1 MLLTADHVEQMRLPT
16 TTSREGY
23 EKSSVDAYVEEIVAT
38 LRAWETEADDAAP
51 DYVLHSGD
59 VTGAA
64 FPAIPSIHDEGY
76 EEERVDEFL
85 DNVVSTLVHY
95 ETRAAAGA
103 SAGAPGAPGTGAGD
117 GVGAGATMTAD
128 EIARRTFNVVKFRGG
143 YERQAVDAFM
153 TRIVATLR
161 AHEAGTWRRGGPDGL
176 LTSADVLNIKFQAT
190 AFRSGYEQD
199 EIDEFL
205 DDVAQALAAYEVRD

>member
-1 MLLTADHVEQMRLPT
+1 MLLTADHVEQMHLPT
-16 TTSREGY
+16 TTNREGY
-23 EKSSVDAYVEEIVAT
+23 EKSSVDAYLEEIVAT
-38 LRAWETEADDAAP
+38 LRAWETEADGAAP

-64 FPAIPSIHDEGY
+64 FPTIPAAHDEGY
-76 EEERVDEFL
+76 EEERVDDFL
-85 DNVVSTLVHY
+85 DDVVSTLVHY
-95 ETRAAAGA
+95 EAGAAAAAGG
-103 SAGAPGAPGTGAGD
+103 SGTGAD
-117 GVGAGATMTAD
+117 AGAGAALTAD
-128 EIARRTFNVVKFRGG
+128 GAARRTFRVVKLRGG
-143 YERQAVDAFM
+143 YDRQAVDAFM

-205 DDVAQALAAYEVRD
+205 DDVAQALAAYEVRN

>member
-1 MLLTADHVEQMRLPT
+1 MLLTADHVEQMSLPT

-23 EKSSVDAYVEEIVAT
+23 EKSSVDAYLEEIVAT

-64 FPAIPSIHDEGY
+64 FPTIPAAHDEGY
-76 EEERVDEFL
+76 EEERVDDLL
-85 DNVVSTLVHY
+85 DDVVSTLVHY
-95 ETRAAAGA
+95 EARAAAA
-103 SAGAPGAPGTGAGD
+103 AGGSGTGAD
-117 GVGAGATMTAD
+117 AGAGAALTAD
-128 EIARRTFNVVKFRGG
+128 EAARRTFRVVKLRGG
-143 YERQAVDAFM
+143 YDRQAVDAFM

>member
-1 MLLTADHVEQMRLPT
+1 MLLTADHVEQMSLPT
-16 TTSREGY
+16 TTSRESY
-23 EKSSVDAYVEEIVAT
+23 EKSSVDAYLEEIVAT
-38 LRAWETEADDAAP
+38 LRAWETEEDGAAP

-64 FPAIPSIHDEGY
+64 FPTIPAAHDEGY
-76 EEERVDEFL
+76 EEERVDDLL
-85 DNVVSTLVHY
+85 DDVVSTLVHY
-95 ETRAAAGA
+95 EARAAAA
-103 SAGAPGAPGTGAGD
+103 AGGSGTGAD
-117 GVGAGATMTAD
+117 AGAGAALTAD
-128 EIARRTFNVVKFRGG
+128 EAARRTFRVVKLRGG
-143 YERQAVDAFM
+143 YDRQAVDAFM

-205 DDVAQALAAYEVRD
+205 DDVAQALAAYEVRN

>member
-1 MLLTADHVEQMRLPT
+1 MLLTADHVEQMHLPT
-16 TTSREGY
+16 TTNREGY
-23 EKSSVDAYVEEIVAT
+23 EKSSVDAYLEEIVAT
-38 LRAWETEADDAAP
+38 LRAWETEEDGTAP

-64 FPAIPSIHDEGY
+64 FPTTPATHDEGY
-76 EEERVDEFL
+76 EETRVDEFL
-85 DNVVSTLVHY
+85 DDVVSTLVHY
-95 ETRAAAGA
+95 EARAAAV
-103 SAGAPGAPGTGAGD
+103 AGGPGAGGAGE
-117 GVGAGATMTAD
+117 AMTAD
-128 EIARRTFNVVKFRGG
+128 EIARRTFRIVKLRGG
-143 YERQAVDAFM
+143 YDCQAVDAFM

-205 DDVAQALAAYEVRD
+205 DDVAQALAAYEVRG

>member
-1 MLLTADHVEQMRLPT
+1 MLLTADHVEQMHLPT

-23 EKSSVDAYVEEIVAT
+23 EKSSVDAYLEEIVAT
-38 LRAWETEADDAAP
+38 LRAWETEADGAAP

-64 FPAIPSIHDEGY
+64 FPTIPAAHDEGY
-76 EEERVDEFL
+76 EEERVDDLL
-85 DNVVSTLVHY
+85 DDVVSTLVHY
-95 ETRAAAGA
+95 EARAAAI
-103 SAGAPGAPGTGAGD
+103 AGGSGTGAD
-117 GVGAGATMTAD
+117 AGAGAALTAD
-128 EIARRTFNVVKFRGG
+128 ETARRTFRVVKLRGG

-205 DDVAQALAAYEVRD
+205 DDVAQALSAYEVRG

>member
-1 MLLTADHVEQMRLPT
+1 MMPDTNSCRGCLKPGGRL
-16 TTSREGY
+16 
-23 EKSSVDAYVEEIVAT
+23 KI
-38 LRAWETEADDAAP
+38 
-51 DYVLHSGD
+51 
-59 VTGAA
+59 
-64 FPAIPSIHDEGY
+64 F
-76 EEERVDEFL
+76 
-85 DNVVSTLVHY
+85 
-95 ETRAAAGA
+95 
-103 SAGAPGAPGTGAGD
+103 
-117 GVGAGATMTAD
+117 
-128 EIARRTFNVVKFRGG
+128 ARRTFRVVKLRGG

-205 DDVAQALAAYEVRD
+205 DDVAQALAAYEVRG

>member
-1 MLLTADHVEQMRLPT
+1 MLLTADHVEQMHLPT

-23 EKSSVDAYVEEIVAT
+23 EKSSVDAYLEEIVAT
-38 LRAWETEADDAAP
+38 LRAWETEADGAAP

-64 FPAIPSIHDEGY
+64 FPTIPAAHDEGY

-85 DNVVSTLVHY
+85 DDVVSTLVHY
-95 ETRAAAGA
+95 EAGAAAV
-103 SAGAPGAPGTGAGD
+103 AGGPGAG
-117 GVGAGATMTAD
+117 GAGAGAGAGAALTAD
-128 EIARRTFNVVKFRGG
+128 GAARRTFRVVKLRGG
-143 YERQAVDAFM
+143 YDRQAVDAFM

>member
-1 MLLTADHVEQMRLPT
+1 MLLTADHVEQMHLPT

-23 EKSSVDAYVEEIVAT
+23 EKSSVDAYLEEIVAT
-38 LRAWETEADDAAP
+38 LRAWETEEDGAAP

-64 FPAIPSIHDEGY
+64 FPTIPAAHDEGY
-76 EEERVDEFL
+76 EEERVDDLL
-85 DNVVSTLVHY
+85 DDVVSTLVHY
-95 ETRAAAGA
+95 EARAAAI
-103 SAGAPGAPGTGAGD
+103 AGGSGTGAD
-117 GVGAGATMTAD
+117 AGAGAALTAD
-128 EIARRTFNVVKFRGG
+128 ETARRTFRVVKLRGG
-143 YERQAVDAFM
+143 YDRQAVDAFM

-176 LTSADVLNIKFQAT
+176 LTSADVINIKFQAT
-190 AFRSGYEQD
+190 ALRSGYEQD
-199 EIDEFL
+199 EVDEFL

>member
-1 MLLTADHVEQMRLPT
+1 MLLTADHVEQMHLPT

-23 EKSSVDAYVEEIVAT
+23 EKSSVDAYLEEIVAT
-38 LRAWETEADDAAP
+38 LRAWETEEDGAAP

-64 FPAIPSIHDEGY
+64 FPTIPAAHDEGY
-76 EEERVDEFL
+76 EEERVDDLL
-85 DNVVSTLVHY
+85 DDVVSTLVHY
-95 ETRAAAGA
+95 EARAAAI
-103 SAGAPGAPGTGAGD
+103 AGGSGTGAD
-117 GVGAGATMTAD
+117 AGAGAALTAD
-128 EIARRTFNVVKFRGG
+128 ETARRTFRVVKLRGG
-143 YERQAVDAFM
+143 YDRQAVDAFM

-205 DDVAQALAAYEVRD
+205 DDVAQALSAYEVRD

>member
-1 MLLTADHVEQMRLPT
+1 MLLTADHVEQMHLPT

-23 EKSSVDAYVEEIVAT
+23 EKSSVDAYLEEIVAT
-38 LRAWETEADDAAP
+38 LRAWETEADGAAP

-64 FPAIPSIHDEGY
+64 FPTIPAAHDEGY
-76 EEERVDEFL
+76 EEERVDDLL
-85 DNVVSTLVHY
+85 DDVVSTLVHY
-95 ETRAAAGA
+95 EAGAAAAAGG
-103 SAGAPGAPGTGAGD
+103 SGTGAD
-117 GVGAGATMTAD
+117 AGAGAALTAD
-128 EIARRTFNVVKFRGG
+128 ETARRTFRVVKLRGG
-143 YERQAVDAFM
+143 YDRQAVDAFM

-205 DDVAQALAAYEVRD
+205 DDVAQALSAYEVRG

>member
-1 MLLTADHVEQMRLPT
+1 MLLTADHVEQMHLPT

-23 EKSSVDAYVEEIVAT
+23 EKSSVDAYLEEIVAT
-38 LRAWETEADDAAP
+38 LRAWETEEDGAAP

-64 FPAIPSIHDEGY
+64 FPTIPAAHDEGY
-76 EEERVDEFL
+76 EEERVDDFL
-85 DNVVSTLVHY
+85 DDVVSTLVHY
-95 ETRAAAGA
+95 EARAAAI
-103 SAGAPGAPGTGAGD
+103 AGGSGTGAD
-117 GVGAGATMTAD
+117 AGAGAALTAD
-128 EIARRTFNVVKFRGG
+128 ETARRTFRVVKLRGG
-143 YERQAVDAFM
+143 YDRQAVDAFM

>member
-1 MLLTADHVEQMRLPT
+1 MLLTADHVEQMHLPT

-23 EKSSVDAYVEEIVAT
+23 EKSSVDAYLEEIVAT
-38 LRAWETEADDAAP
+38 LRAWETEEDGAAP

-64 FPAIPSIHDEGY
+64 FPTTHDEGY
-76 EEERVDEFL
+76 EEERVDDFL
-85 DNVVSTLVHY
+85 DDVVSTLVHY
-95 ETRAAAGA
+95 ETRAAAV
-103 SAGAPGAPGTGAGD
+103 AGGPGAGGTGAG
-117 GVGAGATMTAD
+117 AGEAMTAD
-128 EIARRTFNVVKFRGG
+128 GAARRTFRVVKLRGG

-205 DDVAQALAAYEVRD
+205 DDVAQALAAYEVRG

>member
-1 MLLTADHVEQMRLPT
+1 MLLTADHVEQMHLPT

-23 EKSSVDAYVEEIVAT
+23 EKSSVDAYLEEIVAT
-38 LRAWETEADDAAP
+38 LRAWETEADGAAP
-51 DYVLHSGD
+51 DYVLRSGD

-64 FPAIPSIHDEGY
+64 FPTTHDEGY
-76 EEERVDEFL
+76 EEERVDDFL
-85 DNVVSTLVHY
+85 DDVVSTLVHY
-95 ETRAAAGA
+95 EARAAAA
-103 SAGAPGAPGTGAGD
+103 AGGSGTGAD
-117 GVGAGATMTAD
+117 AGAGAALTAD
-128 EIARRTFNVVKFRGG
+128 EAARRTFRVVKLRGG
-143 YERQAVDAFM
+143 YDRQAVDAFM

-205 DDVAQALAAYEVRD
+205 DDVAQALSAYEVRD

>member
-1 MLLTADHVEQMRLPT
+1 MLLTADHVEQMHLPT
-16 TTSREGY
+16 TTNREGY
-23 EKSSVDAYVEEIVAT
+23 EKSSVDAYLEEIVAT
-38 LRAWETEADDAAP
+38 LRAWETEEDGTAP

-64 FPAIPSIHDEGY
+64 FPTTPATHDEGY

-85 DNVVSTLVHY
+85 DDVVSTLVHY
-95 ETRAAAGA
+95 EARAAAI
-103 SAGAPGAPGTGAGD
+103 AGGSGTGAD
-117 GVGAGATMTAD
+117 AGAGAALTAD
-128 EIARRTFNVVKFRGG
+128 ETARRTFRVVKLRGG
-143 YERQAVDAFM
+143 YDRQAVDAFM

-205 DDVAQALAAYEVRD
+205 DDVAQALSAYEVRD

>member
-1 MLLTADHVEQMRLPT
+1 MLLTADHVEQMHLPT

-23 EKSSVDAYVEEIVAT
+23 EKSSVDAYLEEIVAT
-38 LRAWETEADDAAP
+38 LRAWETEEDGAAP

-64 FPAIPSIHDEGY
+64 FPTIPAAHDEGY
-76 EEERVDEFL
+76 EEERVDDLL
-85 DNVVSTLVHY
+85 DDVVSTLVHY
-95 ETRAAAGA
+95 EAGAAAV
-103 SAGAPGAPGTGAGD
+103 AGGSGTGAD
-117 GVGAGATMTAD
+117 AGAGAALTAD
-128 EIARRTFNVVKFRGG
+128 ETARRTFRVVKLRGG
-143 YERQAVDAFM
+143 YDRQAVDAFM

>member
-1 MLLTADHVEQMRLPT
+1 MHLPT

-23 EKSSVDAYVEEIVAT
+23 EKSSVDAYLEEIVAT
-38 LRAWETEADDAAP
+38 LRAWETEADGAAP

-64 FPAIPSIHDEGY
+64 FPTIPAAHDEGY
-76 EEERVDEFL
+76 EEERVDDFL
-85 DNVVSTLVHY
+85 DDVVSTLVHY
-95 ETRAAAGA
+95 EAGAAAAAGG
-103 SAGAPGAPGTGAGD
+103 S
-117 GVGAGATMTAD
+117 GAGADAGAGAALTAD
-128 EIARRTFNVVKFRGG
+128 GAARRTFRVVKLRGG
-143 YERQAVDAFM
+143 YDRQAVDAFM

-205 DDVAQALAAYEVRD
+205 DDVAQALAAYEVRN

>member
-1 MLLTADHVEQMRLPT
+1 MLLTADHVEQMHLPT
-16 TTSREGY
+16 TTNREGY
-23 EKSSVDAYVEEIVAT
+23 EKSSVDAYLEEIVAT
-38 LRAWETEADDAAP
+38 LRAWETEEDGTAP

-64 FPAIPSIHDEGY
+64 FPTTPATHDEGY
-76 EEERVDEFL
+76 EEGRVDEFL
-85 DNVVSTLVHY
+85 DDVVSTLVHY
-95 ETRAAAGA
+95 EARAAAV
-103 SAGAPGAPGTGAGD
+103 AGGPGAG
-117 GVGAGATMTAD
+117 GAGAGAGEAMTAD
-128 EIARRTFNVVKFRGG
+128 ETARRTFRIVKLRGG
-143 YERQAVDAFM
+143 YDCQAVDAFM

>member
-1 MLLTADHVEQMRLPT
+1 MLLTADHVEQMHLPT
-16 TTSREGY
+16 TTNREGY
-23 EKSSVDAYVEEIVAT
+23 EKSSVDAYLEEIVAT
-38 LRAWETEADDAAP
+38 LRAWETEEDGTAP

-64 FPAIPSIHDEGY
+64 FPTIPAAHDEGY
-76 EEERVDEFL
+76 EEERVDDLL
-85 DNVVSTLVHY
+85 DAAVSTLVHY
-95 ETRAAAGA
+95 EAGAAAAAGG
-103 SAGAPGAPGTGAGD
+103 SGTGAD
-117 GVGAGATMTAD
+117 AGAGAALTAD
-128 EIARRTFNVVKFRGG
+128 GAARRTFRVVKLRGG
-143 YERQAVDAFM
+143 YDRQAVDAFM

-205 DDVAQALAAYEVRD
+205 DDVAQALAAYEVRN

>member
-1 MLLTADHVEQMRLPT
+1 MLLTADHVEQMHLPT
-16 TTSREGY
+16 TTNREGY

-38 LRAWETEADDAAP
+38 LRAWETEEDGTAP

-64 FPAIPSIHDEGY
+64 FPTIPAAHDEGY
-76 EEERVDEFL
+76 EEERVDDFL
-85 DNVVSTLVHY
+85 DDVVSTLVHY
-95 ETRAAAGA
+95 EARAAAI
-103 SAGAPGAPGTGAGD
+103 AGGSGTGAD
-117 GVGAGATMTAD
+117 AGAGAALTAD
-128 EIARRTFNVVKFRGG
+128 GAARRTFRVVKLRGG
-143 YERQAVDAFM
+143 YDRQAVDAFM

-205 DDVAQALAAYEVRD
+205 DDVAQALSAYEVRD

>member
-1 MLLTADHVEQMRLPT
+1 MLLTADHVEQMHLPT

-23 EKSSVDAYVEEIVAT
+23 EKSSVDAYLEEIVAT
-38 LRAWETEADDAAP
+38 LRAWETEADGAAP

-64 FPAIPSIHDEGY
+64 FPTIPAAHDEGY
-76 EEERVDEFL
+76 EEERVDDFL
-85 DNVVSTLVHY
+85 DDVVSTLVHY
-95 ETRAAAGA
+95 EAGAAAAAGG
-103 SAGAPGAPGTGAGD
+103 SGTGAD
-117 GVGAGATMTAD
+117 AGAGAALTAD
-128 EIARRTFNVVKFRGG
+128 GAARRTFRVVKLRGG
-143 YERQAVDAFM
+143 YDRQAVDAFM

>member
-1 MLLTADHVEQMRLPT
+1 MLLTADHVEQMHLPT

-23 EKSSVDAYVEEIVAT
+23 EKSSVDAYLEEIVAT
-38 LRAWETEADDAAP
+38 LRAWETEEDGAAP

-64 FPAIPSIHDEGY
+64 FPTIPAAHDEGY
-76 EEERVDEFL
+76 EEERVDDFL
-85 DNVVSTLVHY
+85 DDVVSTLVHY
-95 ETRAAAGA
+95 EAGAAAAAGG
-103 SAGAPGAPGTGAGD
+103 SGTGAD
-117 GVGAGATMTAD
+117 AGAGAALTAD
-128 EIARRTFNVVKFRGG
+128 ETARRTFRVVKLRGG
-143 YERQAVDAFM
+143 YDRQAVDAFM

-205 DDVAQALAAYEVRD
+205 DDVAQALAAYEVRN

>member
-1 MLLTADHVEQMRLPT
+1 MLLTADHVEQMHLPT

-23 EKSSVDAYVEEIVAT
+23 EKSSVDAYLEEIVAT
-38 LRAWETEADDAAP
+38 LRAWETEEDGAAP

-64 FPAIPSIHDEGY
+64 FPTIPAAHDEGY
-76 EEERVDEFL
+76 EEERVDDLL
-85 DNVVSTLVHY
+85 DDVVSTLVHY
-95 ETRAAAGA
+95 EARAAAI
-103 SAGAPGAPGTGAGD
+103 AGGSGTGAD
-117 GVGAGATMTAD
+117 AGAGAALTAD
-128 EIARRTFNVVKFRGG
+128 EAARRTFRVVKLRGG
-143 YERQAVDAFM
+143 YDRQAVDAFM

-205 DDVAQALAAYEVRD
+205 DDVAQALAAYEVRN

>member
-1 MLLTADHVEQMRLPT
+1 MLLTADHVEQMHLPT

-23 EKSSVDAYVEEIVAT
+23 EKSSVDAYLEEIVAT

-64 FPAIPSIHDEGY
+64 FPTIPAAHDEGY
-76 EEERVDEFL
+76 EEERVDDLL
-85 DNVVSTLVHY
+85 DDVVSTLVHY
-95 ETRAAAGA
+95 EARAAAA
-103 SAGAPGAPGTGAGD
+103 AGGS
-117 GVGAGATMTAD
+117 GAGADAGAGAALTAD
-128 EIARRTFNVVKFRGG
+128 EAARRTFRVVKLRGG
-143 YERQAVDAFM
+143 YDRQAVDAFM

>member
-1 MLLTADHVEQMRLPT
+1 MLLTADHVEQMHLPT

-23 EKSSVDAYVEEIVAT
+23 EKSSVDAYLEEIVAT
-38 LRAWETEADDAAP
+38 LRAWETEADGAAP

-64 FPAIPSIHDEGY
+64 FPTIPAAHDEGY
-76 EEERVDEFL
+76 EEERVDDFL
-85 DNVVSTLVHY
+85 DDVVSTLVHY
-95 ETRAAAGA
+95 EAGAAAAAGG
-103 SAGAPGAPGTGAGD
+103 S
-117 GVGAGATMTAD
+117 GAGADAGAALTAD
-128 EIARRTFNVVKFRGG
+128 GAARRTFRVVKLRGG
-143 YERQAVDAFM
+143 YDRQAVDAFM

-205 DDVAQALAAYEVRD
+205 DDVAQALAAYEVRN

>member
-1 MLLTADHVEQMRLPT
+1 MLLTADHVEQMHLPT

-23 EKSSVDAYVEEIVAT
+23 EKSSVDAYLEEIVAT
-38 LRAWETEADDAAP
+38 LRAWETEADGAAP

-64 FPAIPSIHDEGY
+64 FPTTHDEGY
-76 EEERVDEFL
+76 EEERVDDFL
-85 DNVVSTLVHY
+85 DDVVSTLVHY
-95 ETRAAAGA
+95 ETRAAAV
-103 SAGAPGAPGTGAGD
+103 AGGPKANGTGAG
-117 GVGAGATMTAD
+117 AGEAMTAD
-128 EIARRTFNVVKFRGG
+128 GAARRTFRVVKLRGG

-205 DDVAQALAAYEVRD
+205 DDVAQALAAYEVRG

>member
-1 MLLTADHVEQMRLPT
+1 MLLTADHVEQMHLPT

-23 EKSSVDAYVEEIVAT
+23 EKSSVDAYLEEIVAT
-38 LRAWETEADDAAP
+38 LRAWETEEDGAAP

-64 FPAIPSIHDEGY
+64 FPTIPAAHDEGY
-76 EEERVDEFL
+76 EEERVDDLL
-85 DNVVSTLVHY
+85 DDVVSTLVHY
-95 ETRAAAGA
+95 EARAAAI
-103 SAGAPGAPGTGAGD
+103 AGGSGTGAD
-117 GVGAGATMTAD
+117 AGAGAALTAD
-128 EIARRTFNVVKFRGG
+128 EAARRTFRVVKLRGG
-143 YERQAVDAFM
+143 YDRQAVDAFM

-205 DDVAQALAAYEVRD
+205 DDVAQALSAYEVRD

>member
-1 MLLTADHVEQMRLPT
+1 MLLTADHVEQMHLPT

-23 EKSSVDAYVEEIVAT
+23 EKSSVDAYLEEIVAT
-38 LRAWETEADDAAP
+38 LRAWETEADGAAP

-64 FPAIPSIHDEGY
+64 FPTIPAAHDEGY
-76 EEERVDEFL
+76 EEERVDDFL
-85 DNVVSTLVHY
+85 DDVVSTLVHY
-95 ETRAAAGA
+95 EAGAAAAAGG
-103 SAGAPGAPGTGAGD
+103 S
-117 GVGAGATMTAD
+117 GAGADAGAGAALTAD
-128 EIARRTFNVVKFRGG
+128 GAARRTFRVVKLRGG
-143 YERQAVDAFM
+143 YDRQAVDAFM

-205 DDVAQALAAYEVRD
+205 DDVAQALAAYEVRN

>member
-1 MLLTADHVEQMRLPT
+1 MLLTADHVEQMHLPT

-23 EKSSVDAYVEEIVAT
+23 EKSSVDAYLEEIVAT
-38 LRAWETEADDAAP
+38 LRAWETEADGAAP

-64 FPAIPSIHDEGY
+64 FPTIPAAHDEGY
-76 EEERVDEFL
+76 EEERVDDFL
-85 DNVVSTLVHY
+85 DDVVSTLVHY
-95 ETRAAAGA
+95 EAGAAAAAGG
-103 SAGAPGAPGTGAGD
+103 SGTGAD
-117 GVGAGATMTAD
+117 AGAGAALTAD
-128 EIARRTFNVVKFRGG
+128 GAARRTFRVVKLRGG

>member
-16 TTSREGY
+16 TTNREGY

-64 FPAIPSIHDEGY
+64 FPAIHDEGY

-103 SAGAPGAPGTGAGD
+103 SAGAPGTGAGD

-161 AHEAGTWRRGGPDGL
+161 AHEAGTWRRGGPEGL
-176 LTSADVLNIKFQAT
+176 LTSADVLTIKFQAT
-190 AFRSGYEQD
+190 ALRSGYEQD
-199 EIDEFL
+199 EVDEFL

>member
-1 MLLTADHVEQMRLPT
+1 MLLTADHVEQMHLPT

-23 EKSSVDAYVEEIVAT
+23 EKSSVDAYLEEIVAT
-38 LRAWETEADDAAP
+38 LRAWETEEDGAAP

-64 FPAIPSIHDEGY
+64 FPTIPAAHDEGY
-76 EEERVDEFL
+76 EEERVDDLL
-85 DNVVSTLVHY
+85 DDVVSTLVHY
-95 ETRAAAGA
+95 EARAAAI
-103 SAGAPGAPGTGAGD
+103 AGGSGTGAD
-117 GVGAGATMTAD
+117 AGAGAALTAD
-128 EIARRTFNVVKFRGG
+128 ETARRTFRVVKLRGG
-143 YERQAVDAFM
+143 YDRQAVDAFM

-205 DDVAQALAAYEVRD
+205 DDVAQALSAYEVRG

>member
-1 MLLTADHVEQMRLPT
+1 MLLTADHVEQMHLPT

-23 EKSSVDAYVEEIVAT
+23 EKSSVDAYLEEIVAT
-38 LRAWETEADDAAP
+38 LRAWETEADGAAP

-64 FPAIPSIHDEGY
+64 FPTTHDEGY
-76 EEERVDEFL
+76 EEERVDDFL
-85 DNVVSTLVHY
+85 DDVVSTLVHY
-95 ETRAAAGA
+95 EARAAAIAEG
-103 SAGAPGAPGTGAGD
+103 PGAGGTGAG
-117 GVGAGATMTAD
+117 AGEAMTAD
-128 EIARRTFNVVKFRGG
+128 GAARRTFRVVKLRGG

-205 DDVAQALAAYEVRD
+205 DDVAQALAAYEVRG

>member
-1 MLLTADHVEQMRLPT
+1 MLLTADHVEQMHLPT

-23 EKSSVDAYVEEIVAT
+23 EKSSVDAYLEEIVAT
-38 LRAWETEADDAAP
+38 LRAWETEEDGTAP

-64 FPAIPSIHDEGY
+64 FPTTPATHDEGY
-76 EEERVDEFL
+76 EETRVDEFL
-85 DNVVSTLVHY
+85 DDVVSTLVHY
-95 ETRAAAGA
+95 EARAAAV
-103 SAGAPGAPGTGAGD
+103 AGGPGAGGTGAG
-117 GVGAGATMTAD
+117 AGEAMTAD
-128 EIARRTFNVVKFRGG
+128 GAARRTFRVVKLRGG
-143 YERQAVDAFM
+143 YDCQAVDTFM

-205 DDVAQALAAYEVRD
+205 DDVAQALSSYEVRG

>member
-1 MLLTADHVEQMRLPT
+1 MLLTADHVEQMSLPT

-23 EKSSVDAYVEEIVAT
+23 EKSSVDAYLEEIVAT
-38 LRAWETEADDAAP
+38 LRAWETEADGAAP

-64 FPAIPSIHDEGY
+64 FPTIPAAHDEVY
-76 EEERVDEFL
+76 EEERVDDFL
-85 DNVVSTLVHY
+85 DDVVSTLVHY
-95 ETRAAAGA
+95 EARAAAI
-103 SAGAPGAPGTGAGD
+103 AGGSGTGAD
-117 GVGAGATMTAD
+117 AGAGAALTAD
-128 EIARRTFNVVKFRGG
+128 GAARRTFRVVKLRGG
-143 YERQAVDAFM
+143 YDRQAVDAFM

>member
-1 MLLTADHVEQMRLPT
+1 MLLTADHVEQMHLPT

-23 EKSSVDAYVEEIVAT
+23 EKSSVDAYLEEIVAT
-38 LRAWETEADDAAP
+38 LRAWETEADGAAP

-64 FPAIPSIHDEGY
+64 FPTIPAAHDEGY
-76 EEERVDEFL
+76 EEERVDDFL
-85 DNVVSTLVHY
+85 DDVVSTLVHY
-95 ETRAAAGA
+95 EAGAAAAAGG
-103 SAGAPGAPGTGAGD
+103 S
-117 GVGAGATMTAD
+117 GAGADAGAGAALTAD
-128 EIARRTFNVVKFRGG
+128 GAARRTFRVVKLRGG
-143 YERQAVDAFM
+143 YDRQAVDAFM

-205 DDVAQALAAYEVRD
+205 DDVAQALAAYEVRG